1 MSMLPLLREAVN
13 ARKNRALRL
22 AEAALPESQFRAFR
36 GLFLD
41 EFGRN
46 GLERELERI
55 VAEQE
60 CRNGKDTGR
69 PTHAG
74 KEVPHA

>member
-1 MSMLPLLREAVN
+1 VTLLQVLLEAVN
-13 ARKNRALRL
+13 ARKNRALRF
-22 AEAALPESQFRAFR
+22 AEAALPESQFRAYR

-55 VAEQE
+55 VADFEKVT
-60 CRNGKDTGR
+60 GKDSGR
-69 PTHAG
+69 PIHAG
-74 KEVPHA
+74 KEVPHD

>member
-1 MSMLPLLREAVN
+1 VTMLPLLLEAVN
-13 ARKNRALRL
+13 ARKNRALRI

-55 VAEQE
+55 VVEQE
-60 CRNGKDTGR
+60 RSTGKEKGR
-69 PTHAG
+69 LTHAG

>member
-1 MSMLPLLREAVN
+1 VTLLPVLLEAVN
-13 ARKNRALRL
+13 ARKNRTLRY
-22 AEAALPESQFRAFR
+22 AEAALPESQYRAFR

-46 GLERELERI
+46 GLEQELARI
-55 VAEQE
+55 VAEFERQV
-60 CRNGKDTGR
+60 GKASGR

-74 KEVPHA
+74 KEVPHD

>member
-1 MSMLPLLREAVN
+1 MTLLIALLEAIN

-22 AEAALPESQFRAFR
+22 AEASLPESQFRAYR

-46 GLERELERI
+46 GLESELVRI
-55 VAEQE
+55 VAEHE
-60 CRNGKDTGR
+60 RYGKDSGR
-69 PTHAG
+69 PIHAG
-74 KEVPHA
+74 KEVPHD

>member
-1 MSMLPLLREAVN
+1 MSLLPLLLDAVN
-13 ARKNRALRL
+13 ARKNRALRI
-22 AEAALPESQFRAFR
+22 AEAAIPESQFRAFR

-55 VAEQE
+55 LAEQD
-60 CRNGKDTGR
+60 RGAGKETGR
-69 PTHAG
+69 PIHAG

>member
-1 MSMLPLLREAVN
+1 MNMLALLLDAVN

-41 EFGRN
+41 EFGRC

-55 VAEQE
+55 VAECE
-60 CRNGKDTGR
+60 KAKGKDSGR
-69 PTHAG
+69 PIHAG
-74 KEVPHA
+74 KEVPHD

>member
-1 MSMLPLLREAVN
+1 MTLLAVLLEAVN
-13 ARKNRALRL
+13 ARKNKALRY
-22 AEAALPESQFRAFR
+22 AETALPESQFRAYR

-46 GLERELERI
+46 GLEQELARI
-55 VAEQE
+55 VAEFERQE
-60 CRNGKDTGR
+60 GKASGR

-74 KEVPHA
+74 KEVPHD

>member
-1 MSMLPLLREAVN
+1 MTLLAVLVDAVN
-13 ARKNRALRL
+13 ARKNRALRF
-22 AEAALPESQFRAFR
+22 AEAALPESQYRAFR

-46 GLERELERI
+46 GLERELARI
-55 VAEQE
+55 VAEFDRQT
-60 CRNGKDTGR
+60 GKASGR

-74 KEVPHA
+74 KEVPHD

>member
-1 MSMLPLLREAVN
+1 MILLQLLVEAVN

-46 GLERELERI
+46 GLESELVRI
-55 VAEQE
+55 VAEHEKQVRQGLGQADT
-60 CRNGKDTGR
+60 CRKGGA
-69 PTHAG
+69 P
-74 KEVPHA
+74 

>member
-1 MSMLPLLREAVN
+1 MTMLTLLLDALN
-13 ARKNRALRL
+13 PRKNRVLRF
-22 AEAALPESQFRAFR
+22 AEAALPDSQFRAFR

-60 CRNGKDTGR
+60 KRYGKESGR
-69 PTHAG
+69 PIHAG
-74 KEVPHA
+74 KEVPHD

>member
-1 MSMLPLLREAVN
+1 MMLLDHLLEAVN
-13 ARKNRALRL
+13 ARKNRALRV

-46 GLERELERI
+46 GLETELARI
-55 VAEQE
+55 VAEDQKRKGTE
-60 CRNGKDTGR
+60 SGR
-69 PTHAG
+69 PIHAG
-74 KEVPHA
+74 KEVPHD